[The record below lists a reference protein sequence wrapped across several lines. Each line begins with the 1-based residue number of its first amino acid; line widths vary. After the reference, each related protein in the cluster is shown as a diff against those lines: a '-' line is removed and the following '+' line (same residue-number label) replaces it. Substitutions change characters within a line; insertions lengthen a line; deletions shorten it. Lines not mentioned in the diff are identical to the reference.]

1 MEIFGVI
8 LIVGAFCAFCGYT
21 WIRIDQEVAKCEKNK

>member
-1 MEIFGVI
+1 MQIFGTI

-21 WIRIDQEVAKCEKNK
+21 WVKLDKEVKKCE